1 MKYSKSRPQSTQ
13 LTLVISMASLAF
25 IIALFFQLFFSVK
38 SWGDEIKS
46 QMKIYV
52 YLSDSLQ
59 TTDLAAS
66 ITYFKSRPYL
76 GQKDLKPDL
85 EFKSKAQIAGDFLKS
100 SQEDYQTLL
109 GEENP
114 FKNCLILG
122 IKDEF
127 KNEDSFK
134 KIVAEL
140 QSRPDV
146 YEVTYPNT
154 FLGSLL
160 SKIEAVGYVGIVLIL
175 LLILFVY
182 IQLAN
187 NIRLHIHGNRVL
199 IKTMQLL
206 GSTNGFIR
214 KPYLLN
220 SLFVGFLGGLI
231 GFLLADGAFYYF
243 STSIPEVSSL
253 FFDINNQIS
262 LVIVCVGF
270 CTLFSLVASF
280 FSISTYLKI
289 QHTNLF

>member
-13 LTLVISMASLAF
+13 VTLVISMASLAF
-25 IIALFFQLFFSVK
+25 IVALFFQLFVSVK

-46 QMKIYV
+46 QMKVYV

-59 TTDLAAS
+59 TADLANT

-76 GQKDLKPDL
+76 GVKELKPEL
-85 EFKSKAQIAGDFLKS
+85 EFKSKAQIASEFLKS

-122 IKDEF
+122 IKEEF
-127 KNEDSFK
+127 KNEAAFK
-134 KIVAEL
+134 KIVAEI
-140 QSRPDV
+140 QARPEV

-160 SKIEAVGYVGIVLIL
+160 GKIKTVGYVGVVLIAL
-175 LLILFVY
+175 LVLFVY

-187 NIRLHIHGNRVL
+187 HIRLHIHGNRVL

-206 GSTNGFIR
+206 GSTNGFIQ

-220 SLFVGFLGGLI
+220 ALLVGFLGGLI

-243 STSIPEVSSL
+243 STSIPEMSTL
-253 FFDINNQIS
+253 FFETNNQIH
-262 LVIVCVGF
+262 LVLTCLGF
-270 CTLFSLVASF
+270 CTLFSLIASF
-280 FSISTYLKI
+280 FAITKYLKI

>member
-13 LTLVISMASLAF
+13 VTLVISMASLAF
-25 IIALFFQLFFSVK
+25 IVALFFQLFVSVK

-46 QMKIYV
+46 QMKVYV

-59 TTDLAAS
+59 TADLANT

-76 GQKDLKPDL
+76 GVKELKPEL
-85 EFKSKAQIAGDFLKS
+85 EFKSKAQIASEFLKS

-122 IKDEF
+122 IKEEF
-127 KNEDSFK
+127 KNEAAFK
-134 KIVAEL
+134 KIVAEI
-140 QSRPDV
+140 QARPEV

-160 SKIEAVGYVGIVLIL
+160 GKIKTVGYVGVVLIAL
-175 LLILFVY
+175 LVLFVY

-187 NIRLHIHGNRVL
+187 HIRLHIHGNRVL

-206 GSTNGFIR
+206 GSTNGFIQ

-220 SLFVGFLGGLI
+220 ALLVGFLGGLI

-243 STSIPEVSSL
+243 STSIPEMSTL
-253 FFDINNQIS
+253 FFETNNQIQ
-262 LVIVCVGF
+262 LVLTCLGF
-270 CTLFSLVASF
+270 CTLFSLIASF
-280 FSISTYLKI
+280 FAITKYLKI

>member
-13 LTLVISMASLAF
+13 VTLVISMASLAF
-25 IIALFFQLFFSVK
+25 IIALFFQLFVSVK

-46 QMKIYV
+46 QMKVYV

-59 TTDLAAS
+59 TNELASTLA
-66 ITYFKSRPYL
+66 YFKSRPYL
-76 GQKDLKPDL
+76 GRKELKPEL
-85 EFKSKAQIAGDFLKS
+85 EFKSKAQIAAEFLKS

-122 IKDEF
+122 IKDEY
-127 KNEDSFK
+127 KNEASFK
-134 KIVAEL
+134 KIVAEI

-160 SKIEAVGYVGIVLIL
+160 SKITAFGYIGLIL
-175 LLILFVY
+175 IALLIIFVY

-206 GSTNGFIR
+206 GSTNGSIQ

-220 SLFVGFLGGLI
+220 SILVGFLGGLL
-231 GFLLADGAFYYF
+231 GFILADGAFYYF
-243 STSIPEVSSL
+243 STSIPEITSL
-253 FFDINNQIS
+253 FFEINNQVQ

-270 CTLFSLVASF
+270 CTIFSLVASF
-280 FSISTYLKI
+280 FSISKYLKI

>member
-13 LTLVISMASLAF
+13 VTLVISMASLAF
-25 IIALFFQLFFSVK
+25 IVALFFQLFVSVK

-46 QMKIYV
+46 QMKVYV

-59 TTDLAAS
+59 TADLANT

-76 GQKDLKPDL
+76 GVKELKPEL
-85 EFKSKAQIAGDFLKS
+85 EFKSKAQIASEFLKS

-122 IKDEF
+122 IKEEF
-127 KNEDSFK
+127 KNEAAFK
-134 KIVAEL
+134 KIAAEI
-140 QSRPDV
+140 QARPEV

-160 SKIEAVGYVGIVLIL
+160 GKIKAVGYVGVALIAL
-175 LLILFVY
+175 LVLFVY

-187 NIRLHIHGNRVL
+187 HIRLHIHGNRVL

-206 GSTNGFIR
+206 GSTNGFIQ

-220 SLFVGFLGGLI
+220 ALLVGFLGGLV

-243 STSIPEVSSL
+243 STSIPEMSTL
-253 FFDINNQIS
+253 FFETNNQIQ
-262 LVIVCVGF
+262 LVLTCLGF
-270 CTLFSLVASF
+270 CTLFSLIASF
-280 FSISTYLKI
+280 FAITKYLKI

>member
-25 IIALFFQLFFSVK
+25 ILALFFQLFVSVK

-46 QMKIYV
+46 QMKVYV
-52 YLSDSLQ
+52 YLSDSLH
-59 TTDLAAS
+59 TSELAS
-66 ITYFKSRPYL
+66 TITYFKSRPYL
-76 GQKDLKPDL
+76 NQKNLKPEL
-85 EFKSKAQIAGDFLKS
+85 EFKSKAQIASEFLKS
-100 SQEDYQTLL
+100 SQEDYQSLL
-109 GEENP
+109 GDENP

-122 IKDEF
+122 VKDEF
-127 KNEDSFK
+127 KDEASFK
-134 KIVAEL
+134 KIVAEI
-140 QSRPDV
+140 QARPDV

-160 SKIEAVGYVGIVLIL
+160 SKIKAVGYVGMVLIIL
-175 LLILFVY
+175 LVLFVY

-206 GSTNGFIR
+206 GSTNGFIK

-220 SLFVGFLGGLI
+220 ALLVGFLGGVL
-231 GFLLADGAFYYF
+231 GFILADGAFYYF
-243 STSIPEVSSL
+243 SISIPEISSL
-253 FFDINNQIS
+253 FFDVANQVQ
-262 LVIVCVGF
+262 LAIVCVGF
-270 CTLFSLVASF
+270 CTLFSLIASF
-280 FSISTYLKI
+280 ISISKYLKI

>member
-13 LTLVISMASLAF
+13 VTLVISMASLAF
-25 IIALFFQLFFSVK
+25 IVALFFQLFVSVK

-46 QMKIYV
+46 QMKVYV

-59 TTDLAAS
+59 TADLANT

-76 GQKDLKPDL
+76 GVNELKPEL
-85 EFKSKAQIAGDFLKS
+85 EFKSKAQIASEFLKS

-122 IKDEF
+122 IKEEF
-127 KNEDSFK
+127 KNEAAFK
-134 KIVAEL
+134 KIVAEI
-140 QSRPDV
+140 QARPEV

-160 SKIEAVGYVGIVLIL
+160 GKIKTVGYVGVVLIAL
-175 LLILFVY
+175 LVLFVY

-187 NIRLHIHGNRVL
+187 HIRLHIHGNRVL

-206 GSTNGFIR
+206 GSTNGFIQ

-220 SLFVGFLGGLI
+220 ALLVGFLGGLI

-243 STSIPEVSSL
+243 STSIPEMSTL
-253 FFDINNQIS
+253 FFETNNQIH
-262 LVIVCVGF
+262 LVLTCLGF
-270 CTLFSLVASF
+270 CTLFSLIASF
-280 FSISTYLKI
+280 FAITKYLKI

>member
-13 LTLVISMASLAF
+13 VTLVISMASLAF
-25 IIALFFQLFFSVK
+25 IVALFFQLFVSVK

-46 QMKIYV
+46 QMKVYV

-59 TTDLAAS
+59 TADLANT

-76 GQKDLKPDL
+76 GVKELKPEL
-85 EFKSKAQIAGDFLKS
+85 EFKSKAQIASEFLKS

-122 IKDEF
+122 IKEEF
-127 KNEDSFK
+127 KNEAAFK
-134 KIVAEL
+134 KIAAEI
-140 QSRPDV
+140 QARPEV
-146 YEVTYPNT
+146 YEVSYPNT

-160 SKIEAVGYVGIVLIL
+160 GKIKAVGYVGVALIAL
-175 LLILFVY
+175 LVLFVY

-187 NIRLHIHGNRVL
+187 HIRLHVHGNRVL

-206 GSTNGFIR
+206 GSTNGFIQ

-220 SLFVGFLGGLI
+220 ALLVGFLGGLV

-243 STSIPEVSSL
+243 STSIPEMSTL
-253 FFDINNQIS
+253 FFETNNQIQ
-262 LVIVCVGF
+262 LVLTCLGF
-270 CTLFSLVASF
+270 CTLFSLIASF
-280 FSISTYLKI
+280 FAITKYLKI

>member
-25 IIALFFQLFFSVK
+25 ILALFFQLFVSVK

-46 QMKIYV
+46 QMKVYV

-59 TTDLAAS
+59 TSDLAS
-66 ITYFKSRPYL
+66 TITYFKSRPYL
-76 GQKDLKPDL
+76 GQKELKPEL
-85 EFKSKAQIAGDFLKS
+85 EFKSKAQIATEFLKS

-122 IKDEF
+122 IKEEY
-127 KNEDSFK
+127 KNEASFK
-134 KIVAEL
+134 KIVAEI
-140 QSRPDV
+140 QARPEV

-154 FLGSLL
+154 FIGSLL
-160 SKIEAVGYVGIVLIL
+160 GKIKAVGYVGVILIVLL
-175 LLILFVY
+175 VLFVY
-182 IQLAN
+182 VQLAN
-187 NIRLHIHGNRVL
+187 SIRLHIHGNRVL

-206 GSTNGFIR
+206 GSTNGFIQ

-220 SLFVGFLGGLI
+220 ALLVGFLGGLI
-231 GFLLADGAFYYF
+231 GFILADGAFYYF
-243 STSIPEVSSL
+243 STSIPEISSL
-253 FFDINNQIS
+253 FFEVNNQI
-262 LVIVCVGF
+262 LLAIVCVGF
-270 CTLFSLVASF
+270 CTIFSLIASF
-280 FSISTYLKI
+280 FSISKYLKI

>member
-25 IIALFFQLFFSVK
+25 ILALFFQLFVSVK

-59 TTDLAAS
+59 TKDLAPT
-66 ITYFKSRPYL
+66 ITYFKTRPYL
-76 GQKDLKPDL
+76 NQKELKPEL
-85 EFKSKAQIAGDFLKS
+85 EFKSKAQIAAEFLKS

-109 GEENP
+109 GDENP

-122 IKDEF
+122 VKDEF
-127 KNEDSFK
+127 KDESSFK
-134 KIVAEL
+134 KIVAEI
-140 QSRPDV
+140 QSRPEV

-154 FLGSLL
+154 FLGSIVG
-160 SKIEAVGYVGIVLIL
+160 KIKAVGYVGLVLVGL
-175 LLILFVY
+175 LVLFVY

-206 GSTNGFIR
+206 GSTNGFIQ

-220 SLFVGFLGGLI
+220 SVLVGFLGGLL
-231 GFLLADGAFYYF
+231 GFVLADGAFYYF
-243 STSIPEVSSL
+243 STSIPESSSL
-253 FFDINNQIS
+253 FFEVNNQVQ
-262 LVIVCVGF
+262 LAAVCVGF
-270 CTLFSLVASF
+270 CTLFSLIASF
-280 FSISTYLKI
+280 FSISKYLKI